1 VAHPRV
7 FKAIFW
13 HSGEAD
19 GSNGNYAGDLAR
31 VIENLRNDLDI
42 TNLPF
47 AWARPAPPARA

>member
-1 VAHPRV
+1 MAHPRV